1 MSFWKC
7 STAAAADMMRARLLV
22 WMIAAIALLAP
33 PGMTVQA
40 MAPPGEAASVDCTHH
55 APPDPCPDHD
65 TSRHAAG
72 VCCPLMSGAV
82 ALLPAAIT
90 TGETASSQ
98 PLPQVRLPNLVGR
111 VFTQDPPPPR
121 V

>member
-1 MSFWKC
+1 
-7 STAAAADMMRARLLV
+7 MMPARLLV

-33 PGMTVQA
+33 PGMTAHA

-55 APPDPCPDHD
+55 APPPDPCPDHD

-90 TGETASSQ
+90 SGETALSR
-98 PLPQVRLPNLVGR
+98 PLPQVRSPNLVGR